1 MGARPGGTLIGM
13 TTAGARGYAR
23 IRAALAGGLGA
34 GALLL
39 GLVSGAPRAGA
50 QSSYIPRP
58 PQADTLL
65 YPEQIKDPRV
75 APRDAHN
82 PISKDPHV
90 PKNEAQLW
98 VNNDYYSIGVDPQA
112 YQLIPIVENGH
123 LGPKTNPRG
132 FWPRYTEGNLPLAVN
147 ELKYVLWVFPNHPR
161 ALHLLGIVSKQ
172 LHDTSIPIAFYEKAL
187 RLFPDRAFTRS
198 QYGAY
203 LVDIG
208 ERAQGIVQLE
218 KALQKDPG
226 LLTARAWLDK
236 ARRELG
242 LESQPLGQSSPVE
255 SAPMQRDGIYV
266 PRR

>member
-1 MGARPGGTLIGM
+1 M
-13 TTAGARGYAR
+13 
-23 IRAALAGGLGA
+23 
-34 GALLL
+34 
-39 GLVSGAPRAGA
+39 
-50 QSSYIPRP
+50 
-58 PQADTLL
+58 
-65 YPEQIKDPRV
+65 
-75 APRDAHN
+75 
-82 PISKDPHV
+82 
-90 PKNEAQLW
+90 
-98 VNNDYYSIGVDPQA
+98 
-112 YQLIPIVENGH
+112 ENGH

-187 RLFPDRAFTRS
+187 RLFPDRAFTRA

-226 LLTARAWLDK
+226 LLTARASLDK
-236 ARRELG
+236 ARREMG
-242 LESQPLGQSSPVE
+242 LESQPLGQS
-255 SAPMQRDGIYV
+255 APARRGRGMGSTFPAGRAAASQRFF
-266 PRR
+266 PRFASLALFSTHFGSRDLARRG